1 MREQGV
7 PTVEDV
13 RHGVELMLPQSDFW
27 VYAGER
33 DMLPVVFT
41 RTSAVEYLVVLLRQI
56 APPVR
61 VFPYP
66 VLKSILDGLLLL
78 LGEGSLLTVEHAA
91 LFAVCVDLG
100 VIYPH
105 IAEV

>member
-7 PTVEDV
+7 TSVKNV
-13 RHGVELMLPQSDFW
+13 RHGVQLMLTQSDFR

-41 RTSAVEYLVVLLRQI
+41 RTSAVEYFVVLLRQI

-61 VFPYP
+61 LLPYP
-66 VLKSILDGLLLL
+66 LLKCVLDGLLFLL
-78 LGEGSLLTVEHAA
+78 RQRGLLTIEHAA